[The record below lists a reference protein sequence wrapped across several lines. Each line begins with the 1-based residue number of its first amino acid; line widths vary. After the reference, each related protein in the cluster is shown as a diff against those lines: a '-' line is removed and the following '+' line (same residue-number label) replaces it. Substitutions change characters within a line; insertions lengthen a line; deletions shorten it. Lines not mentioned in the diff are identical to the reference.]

1 MKVFRIDIEGK
12 SGLEIYVVSAEGPA
26 SAVEAGLKRYQL
38 EHGNGA
44 ARRCKVYTLAGELL
58 LVQARGGTGLSLRMK
73 KMMCRVLGHD
83 FEWSPAHQTMY
94 CRRCGNELGRPA
106 EETARPSFMG
116 KLREAIRAWIA
127 SRRQ

>member
-1 MKVFRIDIEGK
+1 VKVFRIDIEGK

-58 LVQARGGTGLSLRMK
+58 L
-73 KMMCRVLGHD
+73 
-83 FEWSPAHQTMY
+83 
-94 CRRCGNELGRPA
+94 
-106 EETARPSFMG
+106 G
-116 KLREAIRAWIA
+116 KLVGE
-127 SRRQ
+127 QG